1 MLITLP
7 FYEKRTTVRIS
18 KEVIGIKTF
27 CIVAPPITSLE
38 MVIPVSRF
46 AYFVLKCMRLLTADG
61 KD

>member
-7 FYEKRTTVRIS
+7 FYEKRASARIS
-18 KEVIGIKTF
+18 KEIIGIKIL
-27 CIVAPPITSLE
+27 CIVAPPIISLE

-46 AYFVLKCMRLLTADG
+46 AYFILKCMRLLTAVG

>member
-7 FYEKRTTVRIS
+7 FYERRAPARIS
-18 KEVIGIKTF
+18 KEVIGIKIL

-46 AYFVLKCMRLLTADG
+46 AYFLLKCMRLLTAVG